1 MGTQKSLA
9 GQIETLLLAQTPII
23 FAYFYNY
30 LTATAQGVTGVYPTA
45 IGHLFL
51 YNAAKA

>member
-1 MGTQKSLA
+1 M
-9 GQIETLLLAQTPII
+9 TLLLDQTPVI
-23 FAYFYNY
+23 FGYFYNY

-51 YNAAKA
+51 YNAGKG